1 MIALANTTHIPAK
14 QQTNIFS
21 QTIATAK
28 HANQS
33 FSTFKRQLRSECPCR
48 GGAFCHGKGDMIALT
63 ATPPKTALAVF
74 GVRVGTVG
82 DYKGES
88 PLERFRSEPVPWD
101 GSVTLWR
108 AKGTATALKYNKY
121 CYIRNDIASKSYKH
135 TKAFRKLTF
144 KN

>member
-33 FSTFKRQLRSECPCR
+33 FSTFKRQLRSVSPCR
-48 GGAFCHGKGDMIALT
+48 GGAFCRGKGDMIALT

-88 PLERFRSEPVPWD
+88 PLERFGSEPVPWD

-108 AKGTATALKYNKY
+108 DKVTATALKNNQYRY
-121 CYIRNDIASKSYKH
+121 VENDTVSKSYRE
-135 TKAFRKLTF
+135 TTAFRKLTF
-144 KN
+144 